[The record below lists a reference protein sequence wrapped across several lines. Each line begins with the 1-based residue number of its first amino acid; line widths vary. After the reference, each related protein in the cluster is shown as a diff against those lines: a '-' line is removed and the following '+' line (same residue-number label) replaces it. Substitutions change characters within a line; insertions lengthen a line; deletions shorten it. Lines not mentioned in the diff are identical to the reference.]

1 MIKSNITN
9 WDKDLPLALMAMHST
24 VQKSTGFTPN
34 QVMLGRETIQ
44 PVELVQGTV
53 DLNIGPTDPASC
65 VSDLR
70 NRLDKFTMKYE
81 KILIPNN

>member
-1 MIKSNITN
+1 MSKGNITN

-44 PVELVQGTV
+44 PGELVLGTV
-53 DLNIGPTDPASC
+53 DLNISPTDPASW
-65 VSDLR
+65 VSNLR
-70 NRLDKFTMKYE
+70 NRLTKFNMMYE
-81 KILIPNN
+81 KI